1 MINWQMRAG
10 RGGVCD
16 FRKNFDFY
24 FKWLTNKVMSC
35 FIISDED
42 QTELT
47 SSINWDYFKMNLI
60 LDGQICITDFNDKL
74 YACIGNRGGTPNEY
88 YVPTR
93 FLIANP
99 VLKSKE
105 VEIGKTGVVI
115 YNTKIDHFVWTGE
128 SDVFSAG
135 LCDLI
140 EQTAT
145 LLADNIISIN
155 CSQIN
160 ARVTAFFTA
169 DSQAQAAAGE
179 AVLKRMYA
187 GNPYAILRSDLIE
200 KLLINPINNSSSGQ
214 NITELVELH
223 NYIIANFFQSIGIKS
238 NNIMKR
244 ERLIR
249 DEIESQDDFLQVSI
263 LEILSSWQQGL
274 DEVNELYGT
283 SFHVKLN
290 PVLLNELIQQL
301 DDAEGSEDV
310 QDNAEGS
317 EDVQDSA
324 EGSED
329 VEDNAE
335 SSEDVQDSA
344 EGSEDVEDNA
354 ESSEDVQDSAEGSED
369 VQDNDEGS
377 EDVQDSAEGSED
389 VEDNAE
395 SSEDVQDS
403 AEGSEDVQDNDEGS
417 EDVQDN
423 AEGSEDVQDNA
434 EGAEGSEDA
443 IEEIEEKEQIVQEVV
458 DLINDAPDDE
468 RGEQDVQ
475 PKEEAAESDAD

>member
-1 MINWQMRAG
+1 MINWQVRAG

-35 FIISDED
+35 FIITD
-42 QTELT
+42 QDPGERT

-88 YVPTR
+88 YVPTQ

-99 VLKSKE
+99 VLGSKE
-105 VEIGKTGVVI
+105 VNIGETGVVI

-128 SDVFSAG
+128 SDIFAAG

-169 DSQAQAAAGE
+169 DSESQAAAGE
-179 AVLKRMYA
+179 LILRKMYA
-187 GNPYAILRSDLIE
+187 GKPYSILRSDLLE
-200 KLLINPINNSSSGQ
+200 KLQVNPINNSSSGQ

-223 NYIIANFFQSIGIKS
+223 NYILANFFQAIGIKS
-238 NNIMKR
+238 NSVMKR

-263 LEILSSWQQGL
+263 LEILSSWQAGL
-274 DEVNELYGT
+274 DEVNKLYGT
-283 SFHVKLN
+283 SFKVELN
-290 PVLLNELIQQL
+290 PVLLKEIMDQL
-301 DDAEGSEDV
+301 DGAEPESE
-310 QDNAEGS
+310 A
-317 EDVQDSA
+317 A
-324 EGSED
+324 
-329 VEDNAE
+329 AE
-335 SSEDVQDSA
+335 SESEPETEDAA
-344 EGSEDVEDNA
+344 EPESEAAAEPESENA
-354 ESSEDVQDSAEGSED
+354 AEPE
-369 VQDNDEGS
+369 
-377 EDVQDSAEGSED
+377 
-389 VEDNAE
+389 
-395 SSEDVQDS
+395 
-403 AEGSEDVQDNDEGS
+403 
-417 EDVQDN
+417 
-423 AEGSEDVQDNA
+423 
-434 EGAEGSEDA
+434 SEDA
-443 IEEIEEKEQIVQEVV
+443 AEPESEDAAEPESEDAAEPESEEAAAEPEEVIDEIQDKEEIVQDVV
-458 DLINDAPDDE
+458 DLINDAPE
-468 RGEQDVQ
+468 RGDNDEQSE
-475 PKEEAAESDAD
+475 EEAKEPDAD

>member
-1 MINWQMRAG
+1 MINWQVRAG

-35 FIISDED
+35 FIITD
-42 QTELT
+42 QNPSERT

-88 YVPTR
+88 YVPTQ

-99 VLKSKE
+99 VLGSKE
-105 VEIGKTGVVI
+105 VTIGETGVVI

-128 SDVFSAG
+128 SDIFAAG

-169 DSQAQAAAGE
+169 DSESQAAAGE
-179 AVLKRMYA
+179 LILRRMYA
-187 GNPYAILRSDLIE
+187 GKPYSILRSDLLE
-200 KLLINPINNSSSGQ
+200 KLQVNPINNSSSGQ

-223 NYIIANFFQSIGIKS
+223 NYILANFFQTIGIKS
-238 NNIMKR
+238 NSVMKR

-263 LEILSSWQQGL
+263 LEILSSWQAGL
-274 DEVNELYGT
+274 DEVNQLYGT
-283 SFHVKLN
+283 SFKVELN
-290 PVLLNELIQQL
+290 QVLLNELMDQL
-301 DDAEGSEDV
+301 EGTEPKTEAAAEPESEPETEDA
-310 QDNAEGS
+310 AEP
-317 EDVQDSA
+317 
-324 EGSED
+324 
-329 VEDNAE
+329 E
-335 SSEDVQDSA
+335 S
-344 EGSEDVEDNA
+344 
-354 ESSEDVQDSAEGSED
+354 
-369 VQDNDEGS
+369 
-377 EDVQDSAEGSED
+377 
-389 VEDNAE
+389 
-395 SSEDVQDS
+395 
-403 AEGSEDVQDNDEGS
+403 
-417 EDVQDN
+417 
-423 AEGSEDVQDNA
+423 
-434 EGAEGSEDA
+434 EGAETGQEETEPGQEESEPEEVIDE
-443 IEEIEEKEQIVQEVV
+443 IQEKEEIVQDVV
-458 DLINDAPDDE
+458 DLINDNAPE
-468 RGEQDVQ
+468 RGENDEQSE
-475 PKEEAAESDAD
+475 EEAAEPDAD